1 MKKIRKS
8 FWLIEVL
15 YNIKRGVL
23 WFIGSL
29 DRCIGKLYVKNQGR
43 NRQADIEAYRGN
55 VCNEKGSPRV
65 HEIIRKLHA

>member
-29 DRCIGKLYVKNQGR
+29 DHCIGKLYVKNQGR

-55 VCNEKGSPRV
+55 V
-65 HEIIRKLHA
+65 